1 MYILFNFLYI
11 QIFWLPKKKK
21 KTPASGWET
30 ALQGWP
36 ILREQGFSL
45 GQAFRIKPPNPEPY
59 LFCLTYTPQETIF
72 LCLHHPRVRFQAT
85 RYPSSRL
92 EPCVIFQTSQ
102 SCAVHAQLCLIL
114 CDSMDCSLP
123 GSPVYWISQA
133 GILGCHLLLQGIF
146 STQGLN
152 LCLLHWRWIPYHCA
166 TWEAPDAAYHALSC
180 LSVETQQRLWPQLLP
195 VPVFCLLTTL
205 VFNHVALRGRPC
217 LLSLGLM
224 SIINLIFLI
233 LSSISYFDS
242 PWLTISLKKK
252 RKIKHKFP
260 TYVCNFNAA
269 LLTHTLLSSYTE
281 PLAIP

>member
-1 MYILFNFLYI
+1 MLFTHSCV
-11 QIFWLPKKKK
+11 WVSV
-21 KTPASGWET
+21 TPWIVAR
-30 ALQGWP
+30 QGP
-36 ILREQGFSL
+36 LSIGFP
-45 GQAFRIKPPNPEPY
+45 R
-59 LFCLTYTPQETIF
+59 QESWVAI
-72 LCLHHPRVRFQAT
+72 CSSKESSQPRDWI
-85 RYPSSRL
+85 
-92 EPCVIFQTSQ
+92 CV
-102 SCAVHAQLCLIL
+102 SCI
-114 CDSMDCSLP
+114 
-123 GSPVYWISQA
+123 GRWIS
-133 GILGCHLLLQGIF
+133 
-146 STQGLN
+146 
-152 LCLLHWRWIPYHCA
+152 YHCA

-195 VPVFCLLTTL
+195 VPVFRLLTIL
-205 VFNHVALRGRPC
+205 VFTHVALRGRPC

-260 TYVCNFNAA
+260 TYVSNFNAA